1 MPTPQL
7 ECTVFNDAF
16 ERIGMARP
24 LELDKRQSRAR
35 GAAAVYELLRA
46 MRPKEWIKNIFV
58 FAALAFSQE
67 RLWMRPEKVLIVCA
81 AFVLFSMAASAIYL
95 INDLVDVEKDRAHPK
110 KRNRPLAS
118 GRLSPTGAQIAAV
131 VLLALALP
139 LSFLIDYV
147 DQKAGQSALRNL
159 AYSYYLKHVVI
170 LDIFTIAAG
179 FVLRAVAGALV
190 LDINITYWLLM
201 CMGLLALFLG
211 LAKRRAE
218 LVLLENGAGEHRR
231 ILDEYSLPMLDQM
244 ISIITAATIIAYT
257 LFTTSAE
264 TLPRRPFPIMLVT
277 VPIVIYLIFR
287 YLYLMY
293 KHGEG
298 GSPADLVLKDVPF
311 IAAGALWGALVLAIL
326 ALPH

>member
-1 MPTPQL
+1 MIL
-7 ECTVFNDAF
+7 
-16 ERIGMARP
+16 
-24 LELDKRQSRAR
+24 
-35 GAAAVYELLRA
+35 ELLRA

-58 FAALAFSQE
+58 FAAIAFARSPDTGAP
-67 RLWMRPEKVLIVCA
+67 LWQRFDKLLIVGA
-81 AFVLFSMAASAIYL
+81 AFVLFCMAASAIYL
-95 INDLVDVEKDRAHPK
+95 INDLVDIEKDRAHPK
-110 KRNRPLAS
+110 KRFRPLAS
-118 GRLSPTGAQIAAV
+118 GRLSPAVAKVAAV
-131 VLLALALP
+131 VLLAGALP
-139 LSFLIDYV
+139 GAFLLDYSPGASLV
-147 DQKAGQSALRNL
+147 QNADFGLVLISYVLIQGV
-159 AYSYYLKHVVI
+159 AYSYYLKNIVI

-190 LDINITYWLLM
+190 LDIQITYWLLM

-218 LVLLENGAGEHRR
+218 LILLENGAGEHRR

-257 LFTTSAE
+257 LFTTTAE
-264 TLPRRPFPIMLVT
+264 TLPRKPFPVMLVT

-298 GSPADLVLKDVPF
+298 GSPADLIIKDVPF
-311 IAAGALWGALVLAIL
+311 IVAGALWGMLVLAIL
-326 ALPH
+326 AIPH

>member
-1 MPTPQL
+1 
-7 ECTVFNDAF
+7 
-16 ERIGMARP
+16 MARP
-24 LELDKRQSRAR
+24 LELEENRAQG
-35 GAAAVYELLRA
+35 GAVIVELLRE
-46 MRPKEWIKNIFV
+46 MRPKEWIKNIFI
-58 FAALAFSQE
+58 FAAIAFA
-67 RLWMRPEKVLIVCA
+67 RNPATGAPLWQDFGKLLIVVL
-81 AFVLFSMAASAIYL
+81 AFVLFCMAASAIYL
-95 INDLVDVEKDRAHPK
+95 INDLVDIEKDRAHPK
-110 KRNRPLAS
+110 KRTRPLAS
-118 GRLSPTGAQIAAV
+118 GRLSPTIAKVAAV
-131 VLLALALP
+131 VLLLIALP
-139 LSFLIDYV
+139 GAFLLDYV
-147 DQKAGQSALRNL
+147 PSQSLRQNIDFGL
-159 AYSYYLKHVVI
+159 VLIGYVLIQGIAYSYYLKNVVI

-190 LDINITYWLLM
+190 LDIQITYWLLM

-218 LVLLENGAGEHRR
+218 LILLENGAGEHRR

-277 VPIVIYLIFR
+277 VPVVIYLIFR

-298 GSPADLVLKDVPF
+298 GSPADLIIKDVPF
-311 IAAGALWGALVLAIL
+311 IIAGGFWGLLVLAIL
-326 ALPH
+326 AIPH

>member
-1 MPTPQL
+1 MM
-7 ECTVFNDAF
+7 
-16 ERIGMARP
+16 R
-24 LELDKRQSRAR
+24 
-35 GAAAVYELLRA
+35 ELLRG

-58 FAALAFSQE
+58 FAAIAFARDPVNGVPLWQE
-67 RLWMRPEKVLIVCA
+67 LDKVLIVVA

-95 INDLVDVEKDRAHPK
+95 INDLVDIEKDRAHPK

-118 GRLSPTGAQIAAV
+118 GRLSPTIAKVAAAV
-131 VLLALALP
+131 LLLIALP
-139 LSFLIDYV
+139 AAFLLDFRDHDLSRSFLHNYDFGVALIGYV
-147 DQKAGQSALRNL
+147 LIQGV
-159 AYSYYLKHVVI
+159 AYSYFLKHVVI

-179 FVLRAVAGALV
+179 FVLRAVAGGLV
-190 LDINITYWLLM
+190 LDIPITYWLLM

-218 LVLLENGAGEHRR
+218 LVLLESGAGEHRR

-264 TLPRRPFPIMLVT
+264 TLPRRPFPVMLIT

-311 IAAGALWGALVLAIL
+311 IAAGGLWGILVLAIL
-326 ALPH
+326 ALPHS

>member
-1 MPTPQL
+1 
-7 ECTVFNDAF
+7 
-16 ERIGMARP
+16 MARS
-24 LELDKRQSRAR
+24 LEVDTTRAH
-35 GAAAVYELLRA
+35 GAAMLRELLRT
-46 MRPKEWIKNIFV
+46 MRPKEWIKNVFV
-58 FAALAFSQE
+58 FAALAFSQD
-67 RLWMRPEKVLIVCA
+67 RLWLKTDKVLIVLT
-81 AFVLFSMAASAIYL
+81 AFVLFSMAASAIYI
-95 INDLVDVEKDRAHPK
+95 INDLVDIDKDRAHPK
-110 KRNRPLAS
+110 KRFRPLAS
-118 GRLSPTGAQIAAV
+118 GKLSPTTAKVAAAA
-131 VLLALALP
+131 LLLIALP
-139 LSFLIDYV
+139 ASFLLDYQAGDRLLHNIDFGTALISYV
-147 DQKAGQSALRNL
+147 LIQGV
-159 AYSYYLKHVVI
+159 AYSYYLKNVVI

-218 LVLLENGAGEHRR
+218 LVLLETGAGEHRR

-298 GSPADLVLKDVPF
+298 GSPADLVLKDLPF
-311 IAAGALWGALVLAIL
+311 MGAGMLWGVLVLVIL
-326 ALPH
+326 ALPHS

>member
-1 MPTPQL
+1 VAWASGTKDVLFALLSLIALWQYL
-7 ECTVFNDAF
+7 EFAK
-16 ERIGMARP
+16 EH
-24 LELDKRQSRAR
+24 SR
-35 GAAAVYELLRA
+35 GAYPIAT
-46 MRPKEWIKNIFV
+46 I
-58 FAALAFSQE
+58 AF
-67 RLWMRPEKVLIVCA
+67 
-81 AFVLFSMAASAIYL
+81 
-95 INDLVDVEKDRAHPK
+95 
-110 KRNRPLAS
+110 
-118 GRLSPTGAQIAAV
+118 
-131 VLLALALP
+131 ALALLAKPTAIVVP
-139 LSFLIDYV
+139 LMAAALDYFVAGRPMKATARSLWLWLLIALPMSFLLDYV
-147 DQKAGQSALRNL
+147 DSVPGQPLFYGL
-159 AYSYYLKHVVI
+159 DFGLVLLTYVLIQGVAYSYYLKHIVI
-170 LDIFTIAAG
+170 IDIFTIAAG

-218 LVLLENGAGEHRR
+218 LLLLESGAGEHRR

-257 LFTTSAE
+257 LFTTTAE
-264 TLPRRPFPIMLVT
+264 TLPRKPFPIMLVT

-298 GSPADLVLKDVPF
+298 GSPADLVLKDIPF
-311 IAAGALWGALVLAIL
+311 IVAGALWGGLVLVIL